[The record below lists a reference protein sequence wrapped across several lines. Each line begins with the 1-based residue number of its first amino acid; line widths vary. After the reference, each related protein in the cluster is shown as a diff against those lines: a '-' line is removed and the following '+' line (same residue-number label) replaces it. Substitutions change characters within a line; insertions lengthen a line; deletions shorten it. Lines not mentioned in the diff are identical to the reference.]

1 MAKRLSDNQ
10 KEKIIKGFLNNQSLE
25 NLSKEFGYTKL
36 TIVRHLKK
44 NLGEEEFKN
53 LLKRVNPI
61 KSLNKEI
68 EEKIYEDN
76 HNMINPT
83 SSLKLPKDNTNKA
96 VKKDDFLIDSSFV
109 EIAPLNFDIDN
120 TSRKDL
126 SSVPIEKIDFPKTV
140 FMIVDKKIELETKLL
155 KEYAEWQFLPEND
168 LNSKTIEIYS
178 DLKNAKR
185 DCKKEQKVI
194 KVPNTNVFKIVSK
207 MLLAR
212 GITRIISDK
221 QLISL

>member
-1 MAKRLSDNQ
+1 MAKRLSANQ
-10 KEKIIKGFLNNQSLE
+10 KEEIIKRFLNKQSLDD
-25 NLSKEFGYTKL
+25 LSKEFGYTKL
-36 TIVRHLKK
+36 TISRHLKQK
-44 NLGEEEFKN
+44 IGEEEFKN
-53 LLKRVNPI
+53 LVKRIDPI
-61 KSLNKEI
+61 RDVKKEK
-68 EEKIYEDN
+68 EEKIDEDTQNTISPTFKEDN
-76 HNMINPT
+76 
-83 SSLKLPKDNTNKA
+83 
-96 VKKDDFLIDSSFV
+96 FLIDSSFI

-126 SSVPIEKIDFPKTV
+126 SSVPIEEIDFPRIV

-155 KEYAEWQFLPEND
+155 KEYAEWQFLPEDD

-207 MLLAR
+207 ILLSK
-212 GITRIISDK
+212 GITRIICDQK
-221 QLISL
+221 LISL